1 MLRCN
6 LRKFFLSHL
15 ALRLPLRTKW
25 CFGFCHRQ
33 CFALCVRCLC
43 RPYRPCRAHRNTC
56 IRICVCACVCM
67 YTYLQVWAPS
77 LLVCVYIFTYMHTEF
92 ASVGIFFH
100 VYKLSLH
107 VLVYKSTYIHI
118 ETTCAWVYIYI
129 YVHQVYRCVYT
140 EFTCM
145 CAYIYIHVR
154 QIHMRVYIFTS
165 IHISMK
171 RHRVSCKYRH
181 TCLCSYLVYGCVL
194 CVCRCIHVYM
204 YTRKTP
210 WVHTD
215 TLHWVRIGIHTYVS
229 VFVCVCVFIHM
240 YTCIYDKTSCVIRSY
255 MCVCIYLHIHMWVY
269 TCFNLCMCVY
279 IYLHICAPSLH
290 VYVYIFTYM
299 VAESTCVR
307 VYDYMYAHRV

>member
-1 MLRCN
+1 
-6 LRKFFLSHL
+6 
-15 ALRLPLRTKW
+15 
-25 CFGFCHRQ
+25 
-33 CFALCVRCLC
+33 
-43 RPYRPCRAHRNTC
+43 
-56 IRICVCACVCM
+56 M

-107 VLVYKSTYIHI
+107 VHM
-118 ETTCAWVYIYI
+118 ETTCVWVYIYI

-171 RHRVSCKYRH
+171 RHRVLCKYRH
-181 TCLCSYLVYGCVL
+181 TCLCSYLVYWCVL
-194 CVCRCIHVYM
+194 CVCRCIHIYM

-255 MCVCIYLHIHMWVY
+255 MCVCIYW
-269 TCFNLCMCVY
+269 
-279 IYLHICAPSLH
+279 HICTPTSHLGA
-290 VYVYIFTYM
+290 YM
-299 VAESTCVR
+299 F
-307 VYDYMYAHRV
+307 